1 LQFIYSSRLKP
12 ILTFSPGR
20 LFDVIP
26 KRRMD
31 PCLSFPKWRLCF
43 GRFSIF

>member
-1 LQFIYSSRLKP
+1 MMNTLQLIYLN
-12 ILTFSPGR
+12 INVFNTFSPGR

-43 GRFSIF
+43 LD